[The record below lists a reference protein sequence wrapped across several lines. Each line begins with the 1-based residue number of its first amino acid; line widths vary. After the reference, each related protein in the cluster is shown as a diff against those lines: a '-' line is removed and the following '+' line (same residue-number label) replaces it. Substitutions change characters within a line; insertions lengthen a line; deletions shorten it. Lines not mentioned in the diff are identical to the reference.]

1 MSVRLISALALASA
15 AALGAASIA
24 MAQQARDK
32 IRIVGSSTVYPF
44 SIAVAESFGAR
55 TAFPTPVVESTGSGG
70 GIRLFCAGVGAAHPD
85 IVNASRRMRA
95 SEYERCQTNGV
106 SAITEVRF
114 GADGIVI
121 GAADEGQAPLEITRT
136 QIWLALAAQIPAD
149 ETCADFIDNPHV
161 NWSDIDP
168 ELPDRRIEVFGPP
181 PTSGTRDAFVELA
194 LQDGAEGMACMAEL
208 AERDRNRFETLAS
221 RIREDNAWI
230 DAGEQD
236 NAIVQTLVNTPTA
249 FGVFG
254 FSFMDQNRDRLT
266 AALVDGV
273 EPSFD
278 NIASGEY
285 PISRTMFFYVKNQNA
300 PVVPGLRE
308 YVEEFTS
315 DDSWGEFGYLAEKGL
330 IPMLDADRFDIGES
344 ARALTPMIQA
354 PAE

>member
-1 MSVRLISALALASA
+1 MTVRLLSA
-15 AALGAASIA
+15 AALACAVAIAVAPTVLAQAS
-24 MAQQARDK
+24 REK

-70 GIRLFCAGVGAAHPD
+70 GIRLFCAGVGIAHPD
-85 IVNASRRMRA
+85 VVNASRRMRA

-106 SAITEVRF
+106 TAITEVRF

-121 GAADEGQAPLEITRT
+121 GAADLGQAPLEISRT
-136 QIWLALAAQIPAD
+136 QIWLALAARIPAD
-149 ETCADFIDNPHV
+149 ESCESFIDNPHV

-194 LQDGAEGMACMAEL
+194 LQEGALGEACMAEL
-208 AERDRNRFETLAS
+208 SERDRNRFETLAS

-273 EPSFD
+273 EPTFD
-278 NIASGEY
+278 NIAIGDY
-285 PISRTMFFYVKNQNA
+285 PISRTMFFYVKNQHA

-330 IPMLDADRFDIGES
+330 IPMLEDERLNIGEA
-344 ARALTPMIQA
+344 ARDLTPMNQA
-354 PAE
+354 PD